1 MITILTLAL
10 ALGATQ
16 QPRQPQRRS
25 EPVTRSPANLAPT
38 PNGAAPPQAP
48 PPKNAYDSTVTVVVN
63 VGRAVADVKAELDRF
78 QMTAQGNAPGEVLE
92 SSGAFKARCQ
102 DLAAVARRGPRM
114 MCRHC
119 GSRAAQAAFDRYRAF
134 LPTLAQLGTR
144 CSNTLQR
151 LRGPDPEAAAR
162 AMKREQRN
170 IGDFMVAGLR
180 QYEVRLAAVREAMG
194 GATPSRRSGPSGP

>member
-10 ALGATQ
+10 AFGATQ
-16 QPRQPQRRS
+16 QPQQSHQPRRRA

-38 PNGAAPPQAP
+38 PNGAAAPQAP
-48 PPKNAYDSTVTVVVN
+48 APRNAYDSTVTVVVN

-92 SSGAFKARCQ
+92 KSDAFRSKCQ
-102 DLAAVARRGPRM
+102 DLAAAARRGPRM

-119 GSRAAQAAFDRYRAF
+119 ASRAAQVAFDRYKAF

-151 LRGPDPEAAAR
+151 LRGRDPDAAVQALR
-162 AMKREQRN
+162 RESRN
-170 IGDFMVAGLR
+170 IGDFMVTGFR
-180 QYEVRLAAVREAMG
+180 QYEARLTQVREVLG
-194 GATPSRRSGPSGP
+194 GPAPRRSGS